1 MKAIKR
7 ILSAF
12 LCTSVIF
19 GTLAVDTAAMQENIT
34 AEVSVSAAAA
44 QKKTETKKLTYDTF
58 SLADIP
64 AYSSSAYVSINKN
77 TPFFYK
83 SDLTKKSFEKYAE
96 LDDLGRCGAAY
107 ACIGTD
113 IMPTEERGTIGQI
126 KPTGWQTV
134 KYDCVDGKYLYNR
147 CHLIGY
153 QLSGENANEKNLITG
168 TRYMNTEGMLPFE
181 NMVVD
186 YVKET
191 ENHVLYR
198 VTPMFSGKNL
208 LAKGVLMEAYSVED
222 SGEGICFNVFCY
234 NVQPEIYINY
244 ANGKSSYVGKPKKPK
259 TTVTPKNMETVT
271 TTAAVTEKKGQTYIL
286 NTNTKKFHKPGCSG
300 VKQMSEKNKQEYTG
314 SREDIINKGY
324 SPCKRCNP

>member
-34 AEVSVSAAAA
+34 AEISVSAA
-44 QKKTETKKLTYDTF
+44 QKKTQPQKLTYDTF

-64 AYSSSAYVSINKN
+64 AYSGNAYVSINEN
-77 TPFFYK
+77 MPFFYK

-181 NMVVD
+181 NMVAD

-191 ENHVLYR
+191 ESHVLYR

-234 NVQPEIYINY
+234 NVQPEIKINY
-244 ANGKSSYVGKPKKPK
+244 ANGKSSYIGKPKKPQ
-259 TTVTPKNMETVT
+259 TTVNPKNTETVT
-271 TTAAVTEKKGQTYIL
+271 TTATVTEKKGQTYIL
-286 NTNTKKFHKPGCSG
+286 NTNTKKFHNPGCSS

-314 SREDIINKGY
+314 SRDDIINKGY

>member
-19 GTLAVDTAAMQENIT
+19 GTLSADTAAMQENIT

-44 QKKTETKKLTYDTF
+44 QKKIETQKLTYDTF
-58 SLADIP
+58 SLADVP
-64 AYSSSAYVSINKN
+64 AYSGNAYVSINKN
-77 TPFFYK
+77 MPFFYK
-83 SDLTKKSFEKYAE
+83 LDLTEKSFEKYAE

-181 NMVVD
+181 NMVAD

-234 NVQPEIYINY
+234 NVQPEININY
-244 ANGKSSYVGKPKKPK
+244 SNGKSSYVGKPKKPQ
-259 TTVTPKNMETVT
+259 TTVAPKNTETVT
-271 TTAAVTEKKGQTYIL
+271 TTVTVTEKKGQTYIL
-286 NTNTKKFHKPGCSG
+286 NTNTKKFHNHGCSS

-314 SREDIINKGY
+314 SRDDIINKQNVVSY
-324 SPCKRCNP
+324 R